1 MITFWVDGLP
11 AAQGS
16 KKHVGRGIMVEANRN
31 LPAWRKAIAAAAREV
46 HKGEPLD
53 EPLITRLDFYLPK
66 PKKPRWLVPA
76 TALDIDKLERA
87 VNDGL
92 QDGGLIKNDSRVVQS
107 ISEKHYAE
115 ERTGCQVTVVKHG
128 ATAVHID
135 FQPR

>member
-16 KKHVGRGIMVEANRN
+16 KKHVGRGIMVEANKN

-46 HKGEPLD
+46 QKGEPLD

-115 ERTGCQVTVVKHG
+115 ERTGCQVTVFRHG
-128 ATAVHID
+128 ATSVHID

>member
-1 MITFWVDGLP
+1 
-11 AAQGS
+11 
-16 KKHVGRGIMVEANRN
+16 MVEANKN
-31 LPAWRKAIAAAAREV
+31 LPAWRKAVAAAAREV

-76 TALDIDKLERA
+76 TAPDIDKLERA
-87 VNDGL
+87 INDGL

-107 ISEKHYAE
+107 ITEKHYAK
-115 ERTGCQVTVVKHG
+115 ERTGCWVTVFKHG